1 MLLPNEPITVTISD
15 WSRKLY
21 GGGAQHKLIVPAE
34 AIGQQEAV
42 LVKFRAK
49 PRPAPA
55 EDAREKRVLVAM
67 VDWARVRPAREDE
80 AMSTLEPFQPTPRE
94 IPVTARLRSVENRP
108 AKADVESFV
117 ALLKDGGANVV
128 TISPTNGHVVANF
141 PSKFAV
147 HRPGMDPGW
156 IPNVIKALREAQIS
170 VIFWMPFNVQDLR
183 KVEDFA
189 PAKQFPQWTMKFI
202 PDPNR
207 PERPQVGM
215 CVQSSPYR
223 EHHAQFIAECA
234 AFDID
239 AMWFDGFYLGGI
251 PHPTAPGCVCEFC
264 AKRFKQATGLDLPK
278 QVDWADMTFKRWVR
292 WRNEDIIATMAY
304 FRDAIRKVKPGLPVS
319 ANTNHWPF
327 GNKDWDTAIPL
338 WRITEFGSSEHAHS
352 GKPELE
358 WLMPGFKSRL
368 SHDTNPEHA
377 DIWRPAF
384 PMFRSS
390 GTPADIAR
398 HEHDML
404 IFMLSALSH
413 GVVPWHGG
421 QSSPFESEVRVHHA
435 IAKRE
440 RFLSRNEVKHV
451 AVWVSQDTH
460 DFYGHI
466 PGSSNLVDYRDT
478 VLGNWLVLSRAHMPF
493 QFVFDNMVTAGF
505 LRDYKVL
512 LAPNVA
518 AMSAAAAEEVR
529 RWVKAGGQ
537 LIFT

>member
-1 MLLPNEPITVTISD
+1 
-15 WSRKLY
+15 
-21 GGGAQHKLIVPAE
+21 
-34 AIGQQEAV
+34 
-42 LVKFRAK
+42 
-49 PRPAPA
+49 
-55 EDAREKRVLVAM
+55 
-67 VDWARVRPAREDE
+67 
-80 AMSTLEPFQPTPRE
+80 
-94 IPVTARLRSVENRP
+94 
-108 AKADVESFV
+108 
-117 ALLKDGGANVV
+117 
-128 TISPTNGHVVANF
+128 
-141 PSKFAV
+141 
-147 HRPGMDPGW
+147 
-156 IPNVIKALREAQIS
+156 
-170 VIFWMPFNVQDLR
+170 
-183 KVEDFA
+183 
-189 PAKQFPQWTMKFI
+189 
-202 PDPNR
+202 
-207 PERPQVGM
+207 
-215 CVQSSPYR
+215 
-223 EHHAQFIAECA
+223 
-234 AFDID
+234 
-239 AMWFDGFYLGGI
+239 
-251 PHPTAPGCVCEFC
+251 
-264 AKRFKQATGLDLPK
+264 
-278 QVDWADMTFKRWVR
+278 
-292 WRNEDIIATMAY
+292 
-304 FRDAIRKVKPGLPVS
+304 IRKVKPGLPVS

-537 LIFT
+537 LIFTAETSAYDEWGNKLAKPRLADADGHYLPRDPGLAYVRDRDQKAVSGLLDAIRRISPPLEVHAPPYVLANTFHSLDGKQLWVHLLNVSDYMPNDDTGFRGLESKPQFAGDGATDARVEFSDKPAQRVHRIAQSIVLTPRAWKVKSASLGVAGTVLPLAPDGSVTVPELDVHDVLVLALE